1 MPVWPQKSK
10 STEMKDNWQDS
21 LRRGFDD
28 YVESAP
34 SGLWEGVHKSVVRR
48 RRRRALAF
56 ASGCSAFAALVAAVL
71 LVRPV
76 ASPDDAVAL
85 HRTGGALVS
94 EVPAALS
101 AAALPQPE
109 AIYMAAP
116 LAVHQSRPVP
126 DAPQY
131 SVETATEET
140 PVEMPDVEEPAS
152 EEVLPGEILDRFES
166 GPVQSG
172 ARSRRKAPVLGFSA
186 SGMGSVSRSEPGYG
200 ALYASDVVSLFAVHD
215 RDGIYQTRSAA
226 FSELLLANN
235 SSVVSTSTRHR
246 QPVRLELSASYE
258 FAPRFFLSGGL
269 SWSCLV
275 SDMSSG
281 TSASHYDTR
290 QTLHYLGIP
299 LALGTR
305 FQLSD
310 HLDLSLSAGGML
322 SKCVYGTSRTDYIVG
337 ERTRAHESG
346 RISVNALQWSLN
358 VAAGL
363 GWRFSP
369 SFGIFVKPGLA
380 YYFDD
385 GSFVETVYKERPL
398 NFDLAVGLSFYL

>member
-1 MPVWPQKSK
+1 
-10 STEMKDNWQDS
+10 MKDNWQDS

-48 RRRRALAF
+48 HRRRAFAF

-71 LVRPV
+71 FVRPV

-85 HRTGGALVS
+85 RRSGGALVS
-94 EVPAALS
+94 EAPAVLS
-101 AAALPQPE
+101 AAALPQP
-109 AIYMAAP
+109 ADIYMAAP
-116 LAVHQSRPVP
+116 PAMHQSQPVSDVHQYTGETV
-126 DAPQY
+126 
-131 SVETATEET
+131 SVET
-140 PVEMPDVEEPAS
+140 PVEMPDVEDSAS
-152 EEVLPGEILDRFES
+152 EEVEPGEILDRFES
-166 GPVQSG
+166 EP
-172 ARSRRKAPVLGFSA
+172 ARSDASFRRKAPVLGLAA

-215 RDGIYQTRSAA
+215 RDGIYQTRSAV

-235 SSVVSTSTRHR
+235 SSAVSTSTRHR
-246 QPVRLELSASYE
+246 QPVRLEFSVSYE
-258 FAPRFFLSGGL
+258 FAPSLFLSGGL

-281 TSASHYDTR
+281 TSTSHYDTR

-299 LALGTR
+299 LSLATR
-305 FQLSD
+305 FPLSD

-346 RISVNALQWSLN
+346 RISVDALQWSLN

-369 SFGIFVKPGLA
+369 SFGIFVTPGLA

-398 NFDLAVGLSFYL
+398 NFDLAVGLRFYL

>member
-1 MPVWPQKSK
+1 M
-10 STEMKDNWQDS
+10 
-21 LRRGFDD
+21 
-28 YVESAP
+28 
-34 SGLWEGVHKSVVRR
+34 
-48 RRRRALAF
+48 
-56 ASGCSAFAALVAAVL
+56 
-71 LVRPV
+71 
-76 ASPDDAVAL
+76 
-85 HRTGGALVS
+85 S
-94 EVPAALS
+94 EAPAALS
-101 AAALPQPE
+101 AAVLPQPE

-131 SVETATEET
+131 SGETATAET
-140 PVEMPDVEEPAS
+140 PVEMLDVEEPAS

-166 GPVQSG
+166 VPARSD

-299 LALGTR
+299 LSLGTR

-398 NFDLAVGLSFYL
+398 NFDFAVGLNFYL